1 LTLYCSYQVP
11 LLARSGP
18 SCEARDLLR
27 AGFRHAPSLFYGII
41 TNAAFKSDH
50 SAVRAP
56 DRVQQVID
64 KVCKHATELGLPT
77 VIIEKVYRTMIDAF
91 IDYELRQ
98 YDPFRQ
104 EKC

>member
-1 LTLYCSYQVP
+1 M
-11 LLARSGP
+11 
-18 SCEARDLLR
+18 EN
-27 AGFRHAPSLFYGII
+27 GF
-41 TNAAFKSDH
+41 
-50 SAVRAP
+50 
-56 DRVQQVID
+56 D
-64 KVCKHATELGLPT
+64 KQATELGLPT